1 MHFFQY
7 VILSVISSYFILES
21 KILFRYTDKHDE
33 ENSNFIFEL
42 LVLFKK
48 RHKCKN
54 ISLLFIFYKSL
65 QFLNILNSEQPIG
78 PIVSFKREYTS
89 LIESIP

>member
-1 MHFFQY
+1 M
-7 VILSVISSYFILES
+7 ILSVISSYFILES

-33 ENSNFIFEL
+33 ENSNLIFEL
-42 LVLFKK
+42 LILFKK

-65 QFLNILNSEQPIG
+65 QFFNILNSEQPIG

-89 LIESIP
+89 LIEFIP

>member
-1 MHFFQY
+1 MFQY
-7 VILSVISSYFILES
+7 IILSVIYSYSILEP
-21 KILFRYTDKHDE
+21 KILFIYINKHDE
-33 ENSNFIFEL
+33 ENSNFIFEF
-42 LVLFKK
+42 LVLLKK

-78 PIVSFKREYTS
+78 PIASFKREYTS
-89 LIESIP
+89 LIESIQ